1 MADKNGAGKNEPG
14 GRAAIGATAIKPD
27 TKEGFAGFLE
37 FLYNKKTGEVLGR
50 SAKSWAQITLFY
62 IVYYSCLAAFWA
74 AMMAAFLKISITDD
88 APRWTLDESLIGSRP
103 GLGFKPSQ
111 HSDNL
116 DSTII
121 YLNTNPYEAPS
132 SKNCDDAGLKNNKG
146 YHCSM
151 LKFLET
157 NFNGSTGVD
166 CNGEQDAKNAFR
178 GKTWCKPDKSGLG
191 ECGRAPYGYQPQD
204 NTVSPCVFI
213 KLNKIYDA
221 SPKGIKQEKDNLESD
236 EALISDIRTKDVTR
250 YNSIEGNIEK
260 ASDYPAFIDCQGEYP
275 ADREALAKG
284 GMSYFPENK
293 AYDAFSFPMYTTK
306 GSPSPVVAVK
316 FNKLPVGQLV
326 HVICHAYYSGV
337 VHNKKNKQGFVQFQ
351 LFVNPN

>member
-1 MADKNGAGKNEPG
+1 MG
-14 GRAAIGATAIKPD
+14 KPD

-74 AMMAAFLKISITDD
+74 AMMAAFLNISITDD

-103 GLGFKPSQ
+103 GLGIKPSQ
-111 HSDNL
+111 HSDSL

-121 YLNTNPYEAPS
+121 YLDTATYEAPT
-132 SKNCDDAGLKNNKG
+132 NCDDTGLKSNKG
-146 YHCSM
+146 YQCSIQ
-151 LKFLET
+151 KFLET
-157 NFNGSTGVD
+157 NFNESTGND
-166 CNGEQDAKNAFR
+166 CSGEQDAKNAFR
-178 GKTWCKPDKSGLG
+178 GKTWCRPDIGGLG
-191 ECGRAPYGYQPQD
+191 ECGGAPYGYQPQG
-204 NTVSPCVFI
+204 NNVSPCVFI
-213 KLNKIYDA
+213 KLNKIYNA
-221 SPKGIKQEKDNLESD
+221 SPK
-236 EALISDIRTKDVTR
+236 
-250 YNSIEGNIEK
+250 
-260 ASDYPAFIDCQGEYP
+260 GEYP

-284 GMSYFPENK
+284 GMKYFPENK

-316 FNKLPVGQLV
+316 FNNLPVGQLV
-326 HVICHAYYSGV
+326 HVICHTYYSGV

-351 LFVNPN
+351 LFVNPK

>member
-1 MADKNGAGKNEPG
+1 MADKNGAGKNESG

-74 AMMAAFLKISITDD
+74 AMMAAFLNISIKDD
-88 APRWTLDESLIGSRP
+88 APRWTLDDSLIGSRP
-103 GLGFKPSQ
+103 GLGIKPSQ
-111 HSDNL
+111 HSDSL

-121 YLNTNPYEAPS
+121 YLDTTTYEAPT
-132 SKNCDDAGLKNNKG
+132 NCDDAGLKSNKG
-146 YHCSM
+146 YHCSIQ
-151 LKFLET
+151 KFLET
-157 NFNGSTGVD
+157 NFNESTGTD
-166 CNGEQDAKNAFR
+166 CSGEQDAKNAFR
-178 GKTWCKPDKSGLG
+178 GKTWCRPDIGGLG
-191 ECGRAPYGYQPQD
+191 ECGGAPYGYQPQG

-213 KLNKIYDA
+213 KLNKIYNA
-221 SPKGIKQEKDNLESD
+221 SPKGIKQVEDNLESD
-236 EALISDIRTKDVTR
+236 EALISDIMTKDVTR
-250 YNSIEGNIEK
+250 YNSIESNIEK
-260 ASDYPAFIDCQGEYP
+260 AGDYPAFIDCQGEYP

-284 GMSYFPENK
+284 GMKYFPENK
-293 AYDAFSFPMYTTK
+293 AYDAYSFPMYTTK

-316 FNKLPVGQLV
+316 FNNLPVGQLV
-326 HVICHAYYSGV
+326 HVICHTYYSGV

-351 LFVNPN
+351 LFVNPK